1 MQKQVCSYLLMVHK
15 KLQSLSGVN
24 YVIKTQKSNS
34 FSLMLLRFTLLHSI
48 IGELRGLAGRE
59 TETHTE
65 SFASVTGDC
74 AGQSFYSWNR
84 IWLFVE
90 LLFGH
95 RFVCWK
101 LFLESWSKLAQP
113 LCWKQCLGVPFQCV
127 FAHNSF
133 FCYFMSAVS
142 TLSFCASL
150 DCLQCLCPP
159 LICWRFCL
167 IFLFAPLY
175 LSLLQMEAPLSLSHT
190 HTEVCF
196 SL

>member
-74 AGQSFYSWNR
+74 AGHSFYS
-84 IWLFVE
+84 
-90 LLFGH
+90 
-95 RFVCWK
+95 
-101 LFLESWSKLAQP
+101 
-113 LCWKQCLGVPFQCV
+113 
-127 FAHNSF
+127 
-133 FCYFMSAVS
+133 
-142 TLSFCASL
+142 
-150 DCLQCLCPP
+150 
-159 LICWRFCL
+159 
-167 IFLFAPLY
+167 
-175 LSLLQMEAPLSLSHT
+175 
-190 HTEVCF
+190 
-196 SL
+196 